1 MRREAKI
8 LKLKSIISLKK
19 SIESFNQ
26 VDSDEGRV
34 TWTLMSMQHSLEMLM
49 KCLLLE
55 FGNPNKLFDRDRNR
69 SQSLRKCLGLARIN
83 TTIKL
88 TPDEAGI
95 IAAIDEMRDA
105 EQHWHNYVSEG
116 ILYHH
121 LRAAVTLIDDLM
133 HRCLRERLA
142 DHLPA
147 RVLPIST
154 EPLRDL
160 QVLVDSEFSQA
171 QKLLEP
177 GKRTTPE
184 GKARIR
190 TLLALHSHA
199 DPDYDFGEKEVE
211 QVAREIKAGKGRSEI
226 LPALTGINSVVTG
239 EGLNLNVRISKS
251 QGLEVRY
258 VSDPQQAAGIRK
270 VDLRDHFSISFKDLA
285 EKVGV
290 TTMRLS
296 ALKAHVG
303 LDSDPES
310 QHVWYFGKMQHVGYS
325 QKAVKVLQEAMEKSN
340 MANIWEAHNPMWKG
354 SRDNLCTQPGC
365 FTQKNKK
372 KG

>member
-1 MRREAKI
+1 MA
-8 LKLKSIISLKK
+8 
-19 SIESFNQ
+19 
-26 VDSDEGRV
+26 
-34 TWTLMSMQHSLEMLM
+34 MQHSLEMLT

-69 SQSLRKCLGLARIN
+69 SQGLRKCLGLARMN
-83 TTIKL
+83 KTIKL

-121 LRAAVTLIDDLM
+121 LRAAVTLIDDLLQ
-133 HRCLRERLA
+133 RCLKERLA

-160 QVLVDSEFSQA
+160 QVLVDSEFSQV
-171 QKLLEP
+171 QKLLQP

-211 QVAREIKAGKGRSEI
+211 QVAQEIKAGKSRTEV
-226 LPALTGINSVVTG
+226 LPALTDINSVVSG
-239 EGLNLNVRISKS
+239 EGLNVNVRISKNE
-251 QGLEVRY
+251 GLEVKY
-258 VSDPQQAAGIRK
+258 VNDPEQATGIRK
-270 VDLRDHFSISFKDLA
+270 VDLRDHFAISFNDLA
-285 EKVGV
+285 DKVGLS
-290 TTMRLS
+290 TMRLS
-296 ALKAHVG
+296 ALRSHAG
-303 LDSDPES
+303 IDSDPECR
-310 QHVWYFGKMQHVGYS
+310 HVWSFGKVQHAGYS
-325 QKAVKVLQEAMEKSN
+325 QKAIKTLKESLEKVDMT
-340 MANIWEAHNPMWKG
+340 NIWQAHNPMWKG
-354 SRDNLCTQPGC
+354 GRDNLCIQPGC
-365 FTQKNKK
+365 AAKKNKR
-372 KG
+372 